1 MTAFSGKAFQS
12 AMVQGRTLG
21 TFSSSWFW
29 KLEFG
34 KCCTAVMGLSVR
46 RFQTSEVNVDQFVGN
61 LVNIYDGQSGRFSS
75 GLKTG
80 PSETGLAVNILLT
93 LDGFQYCQDRIML
106 HISGQTLPSQCPLL
120 CRGPTCSR
128 LTQPMV

>member
-21 TFSSSWFW
+21 TFSSNWFW

-34 KCCTAVMGLSVR
+34 KCCSAFSL
-46 RFQTSEVNVDQFVGN
+46 EVLDICCQCGPVCGQSC
-61 LVNIYDGQSGRFSS
+61 IYIYVIYHGRSGRFSS

-80 PSETGLAVNILLT
+80 PSETG
-93 LDGFQYCQDRIML
+93 
-106 HISGQTLPSQCPLL
+106 
-120 CRGPTCSR
+120 
-128 LTQPMV
+128 